1 MIYVPDTS
9 YSCYVVRNEDVIRA
23 YSENPQHN
31 TTTTYRDYYFNS
43 NYLYQDG
50 EQTFNQ
56 YSTLPVC
63 LSNDLITNDFYYRN
77 DFSDILIMF
86 FIISFIVLFIPYK
99 IFSRSLG
106 RWLKL

>member
-1 MIYVPDTS
+1 MIYVPDTT
-9 YSCYVVRNEDVIRA
+9 YSCYVVRNEEVIRA
-23 YSENPQHN
+23 YSKNPQHN
-31 TTTTYRDYYFNS
+31 ITTSYRDYYFNS

-77 DFSDILIMF
+77 DFPDILIMF
-86 FIISFIVLFIPYK
+86 FIITFFVIFVPYK

-106 RWLKL
+106 RWLKI

>member
-1 MIYVPDTS
+1 MIYVPDTN
-9 YSCYVVRNEDVIRA
+9 YSCYVVRNEEVIRA
-23 YSENPQHN
+23 YSKSPQHN
-31 TTTTYRDYYFNS
+31 TTTSYRDYYFNS

-63 LSNDLITNDFYYRN
+63 LSNDFITNDFYYRN
-77 DFSDILIMF
+77 DFPDILIMF
-86 FIISFIVLFIPYK
+86 FIISIFVFYIPFK